1 MADLIYT
8 IKFDDGEFL
17 KKSSDMVAAVQQLEK
32 EVDKAGGEI
41 SKTMKENA
49 SATDKSAKSTDK
61 LTKTQKQLTK
71 EQKESLDVIN
81 RSIKDYKVFGLSIND
96 VSGSLRL
103 LKNSV
108 IASAKSVTTLS
119 GAFKVM
125 KTALIST
132 GIGAVVVA
140 FGSLVA
146 FLTKTQKGAEIL
158 NRGIAAIGQTF
169 TTVTDAVSSFGEGLF
184 GFFTGGGKDALV
196 KGIKEAREEIG
207 NLGEDLKA
215 ADDLA
220 RRRDALAKG
229 MIDLRVETAKSRTE
243 IFKLRQTAE
252 DLSKPFDERLTAVQ
266 EAFKIEQDLVAKR
279 LEAAR
284 EELAIAEEENAQNK
298 SKTKDFEAQTAAR
311 EKVAAIELES
321 IQLSIRLKT
330 RENALLKEQEARVKA
345 LRDAYVSQYN
355 TMKEQLLE
363 IELAESDP
371 LERLEKQREI
381 ALKGLEEQK
390 SSLIDI
396 AKSLGEPIEDIE
408 KAFEKLA
415 ENVNLGFDEQREK
428 FEKQLEGV
436 EIIAEIPSKAAENLK
451 KTIESNDNEAPEL
464 TIKVAPTIDES
475 YLSRRIKQ
483 VGKDIDSFLNSPEFL
498 AAFDLGNKLAD
509 SFQDILQ
516 SQIDQLDALSE
527 QRGRQIEQL
536 QEDLELEEQLM
547 KEGSANNVAT
557 KREELEALQKE
568 QEEANKKANELRK
581 QQIEIELAQSL
592 AQQGAALAQAV
603 ANIFLQGSKLPLF
616 VGVAAAAGIVAGML
630 ASVASA
636 NSQIKNLTAL
646 SGGAE
651 RIGDYTGFVAEGYG
665 TDRVSASRGL
675 RVVHSSGR
683 DTGVRLGG
691 NEMIVDEGTS
701 RNIGHIIKA
710 AKNNS
715 RFVDDLNAWYNGVD
729 ATPNII
735 YHSQKIEAYKQPES
749 VSREEMEQVFE
760 SVMDRHLEKYFKKRG
775 KEIASQRF
783 ISKEAKRGILETV
796 LKDGSVKRNRS
807 AKG

>member
-1 MADLIYT
+1 MADLVYS

-119 GAFKVM
+119 GSWKLLT
-125 KTALIST
+125 KALIAS

-140 FGSLVA
+140 FGSLVT

-158 NRGIAAIGQTF
+158 NRAIAAIGQTF

-184 GFFTGGGKDALV
+184 GFFTGGGKEALV

-215 ADDLA
+215 ADDIA
-220 RRRDALAKG
+220 RRRDALAKT
-229 MIDLRVETAKSRTE
+229 MIGLRVETASARKE
-243 IFKLRQTAE
+243 IFKYKQTAE
-252 DLSKPFDERLTAVQ
+252 DLSKPFEERLNAVQ

-284 EELAIAEEENAQNK
+284 EQLAIEEKENAQNK
-298 SKTKDFEAQTAAR
+298 SKTKDFEAQTAAA
-311 EKVAAIELES
+311 ENLAAIELES
-321 IQLSIRLKT
+321 IQLSIELKSK
-330 RENALLKEQEARVKA
+330 ENALLQEQEARIKA

-390 SSLIDI
+390 GSLIDI

-415 ENVNLGFDEQREK
+415 ENVNLGFDRAID
-428 FEKQLEGV
+428 GIDAP
-436 EIIAEIPSKAAENLK
+436 EIKSKVSETLK
-451 KTIESNDNEAPEL
+451 KTFEIDDRDVPEL
-464 TIKVAPTIDES
+464 TVKFASTTDQDSLGRSLKNIAGDV
-475 YLSRRIKQ
+475 
-483 VGKDIDSFLNSPEFL
+483 DSFLNSPEFL

-516 SQIDQLDALSE
+516 GQIDQLDALSE

-557 KREELEALQKE
+557 KREELAALQKE

-592 AQQGAALAQAV
+592 AQQSAALAQAV
-603 ANIFLQGSKLPLF
+603 ANIFLEGSKLPLF
-616 VGVAAAAGIVAGML
+616 VGIAAAAGIVAGML

-651 RIGDYTGFVAEGYG
+651 RLGDYTGYVAEGYG

-701 RNIGHIIKA
+701 RNIGHIIMA

-715 RFVDDLNAWYNGVD
+715 KFADDLNAWYNGVD

-783 ISKEAKRGILETV
+783 ISKESKRGILETV

>member
-1 MADLIYT
+1 
-8 IKFDDGEFL
+8 
-17 KKSSDMVAAVQQLEK
+17 
-32 EVDKAGGEI
+32 
-41 SKTMKENA
+41 
-49 SATDKSAKSTDK
+49 
-61 LTKTQKQLTK
+61 
-71 EQKESLDVIN
+71 
-81 RSIKDYKVFGLSIND
+81 
-96 VSGSLRL
+96 
-103 LKNSV
+103 
-108 IASAKSVTTLS
+108 
-119 GAFKVM
+119 
-125 KTALIST
+125 
-132 GIGAVVVA
+132 
-140 FGSLVA
+140 
-146 FLTKTQKGAEIL
+146 
-158 NRGIAAIGQTF
+158 
-169 TTVTDAVSSFGEGLF
+169 
-184 GFFTGGGKDALV
+184 
-196 KGIKEAREEIG
+196 
-207 NLGEDLKA
+207 
-215 ADDLA
+215 
-220 RRRDALAKG
+220 

-252 DLSKPFDERLTAVQ
+252 DLSKPFDERLDAVQ
-266 EAFKIEQDLVAKR
+266 EAFKIEQELVAKR

-284 EELAIAEEENAQNK
+284 EELAIEEKDNALNK

-330 RENALLKEQEARVKA
+330 RENALLKEQEARIKA

-390 SSLIDI
+390 GSLIEI

-415 ENVNLGFDEQREK
+415 ENVNLGFDRAID
-428 FEKQLEGV
+428 GIDAP
-436 EIIAEIPSKAAENLK
+436 EIKSKVSETLK
-451 KTIESNDNEAPEL
+451 KTFEIDERDVPEL
-464 TIKVAPTIDES
+464 TVKFASTTDQDSLGRSLKNIAGDV
-475 YLSRRIKQ
+475 
-483 VGKDIDSFLNSPEFL
+483 DSFLNSPEFL

-581 QQIEIELAQSL
+581 QQIEIERAQSL
-592 AQQGAALAQAV
+592 AQQSAALAQAV
-603 ANIFLQGSKLPLF
+603 ANIFLRGSELPLF
-616 VGVAAAAGIVAGML
+616 VGIAAAAGIVAGML

-715 RFVDDLNAWYNGVD
+715 RFADDLNAWYNGVD

-735 YHSQKIEAYKQPES
+735 YHSQKIEAYKQSQS

>member
-132 GIGAVVVA
+132 GIGAIVVA

-146 FLTKTQKGAEIL
+146 FLTQTQKGAEVL
-158 NRGIAAIGQTF
+158 NRGLAAIGQTF

-184 GFFTGGGKDALV
+184 GFFTGGGKEALV
-196 KGIKEAREEIG
+196 KGIKEARDEIG

-220 RRRDALAKG
+220 RRRDALAKT

-252 DLSKPFDERLTAVQ
+252 DLSKPFDERLDAVQ
-266 EAFKIEQDLVAKR
+266 KAFKIEQDLVAKR

-284 EELAIAEEENAQNK
+284 EELALEEKENAQNK

-330 RENALLKEQEARVKA
+330 RENALLKEQEARIKA

-390 SSLIDI
+390 NSLIDI

-415 ENVNLGFDEQREK
+415 ENVNLGFDRAID
-428 FEKQLEGV
+428 GIDAP
-436 EIIAEIPSKAAENLK
+436 EIKSKVSETLK
-451 KTIESNDNEAPEL
+451 KTFEIDDRDVPEL
-464 TIKVAPTIDES
+464 TVKFASTTD
-475 YLSRRIKQ
+475 Q
-483 VGKDIDSFLNSPEFL
+483 DSLGRSLKNIAGDVDDFLNSPEFL

-557 KREELEALQKE
+557 KREELAALQKE

-603 ANIFLQGSKLPLF
+603 ANIFLEGSKLPLF
-616 VGVAAAAGIVAGML
+616 VGIAAAAGIVAGML

-646 SGGAE
+646 SEGAE
-651 RIGDYTGFVAEGYG
+651 RIGDYTGYVAEGYG

-701 RNIGHIIKA
+701 RNIGHIIMA

-715 RFVDDLNAWYNGVD
+715 KFADDLNAWYNGVD

-735 YHSQKIEAYKQPES
+735 HHSQKIEAYKQPQS

>member
-125 KTALIST
+125 RTALIST
-132 GIGAVVVA
+132 GIGAIVVA

-146 FLTKTQKGAEIL
+146 FLTQTQKGAEAL
-158 NRGIAAIGQTF
+158 NRGLAAIGQTF

-184 GFFTGGGKDALV
+184 GFFTGGGKEALV

-215 ADDLA
+215 ADDIA

-252 DLSKPFDERLTAVQ
+252 DLSKPFDERLDAVQ
-266 EAFKIEQDLVAKR
+266 EAFKIEQELVAKR

-284 EELAIAEEENAQNK
+284 EELAIEEKDNALNK

-330 RENALLKEQEARVKA
+330 RENALLKEQEARIKA

-390 SSLIDI
+390 GSLIEI

-415 ENVNLGFDEQREK
+415 ENVNLGFDRAID
-428 FEKQLEGV
+428 GIDAP
-436 EIIAEIPSKAAENLK
+436 EIKSKVSETLK
-451 KTIESNDNEAPEL
+451 KTFEIDERDVPEL
-464 TIKVAPTIDES
+464 TVKFASTTDQDSLGRSLKNIAGDV
-475 YLSRRIKQ
+475 
-483 VGKDIDSFLNSPEFL
+483 DSFLNSPEFL

-592 AQQGAALAQAV
+592 AQQSAALAQAV
-603 ANIFLQGSKLPLF
+603 ANIFLRGSELPLF
-616 VGVAAAAGIVAGML
+616 VGIAAAAGIVAGML

-715 RFVDDLNAWYNGVD
+715 RFADELNAWYNGVD

-735 YHSQKIEAYKQPES
+735 YHSQKIEAYKQPQS

>member
-125 KTALIST
+125 RTALIST
-132 GIGAVVVA
+132 GIGAIVVA

-146 FLTKTQKGAEIL
+146 FLTKTQKGAEVL
-158 NRGIAAIGQTF
+158 NRGLAAIGQTF

-184 GFFTGGGKDALV
+184 GFFTGGGKEALV

-215 ADDLA
+215 ADDIA

-252 DLSKPFDERLTAVQ
+252 DLSKPFDERLDAVQ
-266 EAFKIEQDLVAKR
+266 KAFKIEQDLVAKR
-279 LEAAR
+279 LEAAQ
-284 EELAIAEEENAQNK
+284 EELAIEEKDNALNK

-330 RENALLKEQEARVKA
+330 RENALLKEQEARIKA

-390 SSLIDI
+390 SSLIEI

-415 ENVNLGFDEQREK
+415 ENVNLGFDRAID
-428 FEKQLEGV
+428 GIDAP
-436 EIIAEIPSKAAENLK
+436 EIKSKVSETLK
-451 KTIESNDNEAPEL
+451 KTFEIDERDVPEL
-464 TIKVAPTIDES
+464 TVKFASTTDQDSLGRSLKNIAGDV
-475 YLSRRIKQ
+475 
-483 VGKDIDSFLNSPEFL
+483 DSFLNSPEFI

-592 AQQGAALAQAV
+592 AQQSAALAQAV
-603 ANIFLQGSKLPLF
+603 ANIFLRGSELPLF
-616 VGVAAAAGIVAGML
+616 VGIAAAAGIVAGML

-691 NEMIVDEGTS
+691 NEMIVDENTS

-715 RFVDDLNAWYNGVD
+715 RFADDLNAWYNGVD

-735 YHSQKIEAYKQPES
+735 YHSQKIEAYKQPQS

>member
-1 MADLIYT
+1 MADLVYS

-71 EQKESLDVIN
+71 EQKESLEVIN
-81 RSIKDYKVFGLSIND
+81 KSIKDYKVFGLSIND

-132 GIGAVVVA
+132 GIGAIVVA

-146 FLTKTQKGAEIL
+146 FLTQTQKGAEAL
-158 NRGIAAIGQTF
+158 NRGLAAIGQTF

-184 GFFTGGGKDALV
+184 GFFTGGGKEALV

-215 ADDLA
+215 ADDIA

-252 DLSKPFDERLTAVQ
+252 DLSKPFDERLDAVQ
-266 EAFKIEQDLVAKR
+266 KAFQLEQNLVAKR

-284 EELAIAEEENAQNK
+284 EELAIEEKDNALNK

-330 RENALLKEQEARVKA
+330 RENALLKEQEARIKA

-415 ENVNLGFDEQREK
+415 ENVNLGFDRAID
-428 FEKQLEGV
+428 GIDAP
-436 EIIAEIPSKAAENLK
+436 EIKSKVSETLK
-451 KTIESNDNEAPEL
+451 KTFEIDDRDVPEL
-464 TIKVAPTIDES
+464 TVKFASTTDQDSLGRSLKNIAGDV
-475 YLSRRIKQ
+475 
-483 VGKDIDSFLNSPEFL
+483 DSFLNSPEFL

-557 KREELEALQKE
+557 KREELAALQKE

-603 ANIFLQGSKLPLF
+603 ANIFLEGSKLPLF
-616 VGVAAAAGIVAGML
+616 VGIAAAAGIVAGML

-651 RIGDYTGFVAEGYG
+651 RLGDYTGYVAEGYG

-783 ISKEAKRGILETV
+783 ISKESKRGILETV

>member
-125 KTALIST
+125 RTALIST
-132 GIGAVVVA
+132 GIGAIVVA

-146 FLTKTQKGAEIL
+146 FLTKTQKGAEVL
-158 NRGIAAIGQTF
+158 NRGLAAIGQTF

-215 ADDLA
+215 ADDIA

-252 DLSKPFDERLTAVQ
+252 DLSKPFDERLDAVQ
-266 EAFKIEQDLVAKR
+266 KAFNLEQDLVAKR

-284 EELAIAEEENAQNK
+284 EELAIEEKDNALNK

-330 RENALLKEQEARVKA
+330 RENALLKEQEARIKA

-390 SSLIDI
+390 SSLIAI

-415 ENVNLGFDEQREK
+415 ENVNLGFDRAID
-428 FEKQLEGV
+428 GIDAP
-436 EIIAEIPSKAAENLK
+436 EIKSKVSETLK
-451 KTIESNDNEAPEL
+451 KTFEIDERDVPEL
-464 TIKVAPTIDES
+464 TVKFASTTDQDSLGES
-475 YLSRRIKQ
+475 LKNIADD
-483 VGKDIDSFLNSPEFL
+483 VDSFLNSPEFI

-581 QQIEIELAQSL
+581 QQIQIELAQSV
-592 AQQGAALAQAV
+592 AQQSAALAQAV
-603 ANIFLQGSKLPLF
+603 ANIFLRGSELPLF
-616 VGVAAAAGIVAGML
+616 VGIAAAAGIVAGML

-651 RIGDYTGFVAEGYG
+651 RIGDYTGYVAEGYG

-715 RFVDDLNAWYNGVD
+715 KFADDLNAWYNGVD

-735 YHSQKIEAYKQPES
+735 YHSQKIEAYKQPQS

>member
-119 GAFKVM
+119 GSWKLLT
-125 KTALIST
+125 KALIAS

-140 FGSLVA
+140 FGSLVS
-146 FLTKTQKGAEIL
+146 FLTKTQKGTEIL
-158 NRGIAAIGQTF
+158 NRGLAAIGQTF

-215 ADDLA
+215 ADDIA

-243 IFKLRQTAE
+243 IFKLKQTAE
-252 DLSKPFDERLTAVQ
+252 DLSKPFDERLSAVQ
-266 EAFKIEQDLVAKR
+266 EAFKIEQELVAKR

-284 EELAIAEEENAQNK
+284 EELAIEEKENALNK

-321 IQLSIRLKT
+321 ITLSIELKNK
-330 RENALLKEQEARVKA
+330 ENALLKEQEDRIKA

-381 ALKGLEEQK
+381 ALKGLQEQK
-390 SSLIDI
+390 ASLIEI

-415 ENVNLGFDEQREK
+415 ENVNLGFDRAID
-428 FEKQLEGV
+428 GINAP
-436 EIIAEIPSKAAENLK
+436 EIKSKVSETLK
-451 KTIESNDNEAPEL
+451 KTFEIDERDVPEL
-464 TIKVAPTIDES
+464 TVKFASTTDQDS
-475 YLSRRIKQ
+475 L
-483 VGKDIDSFLNSPEFL
+483 GKSMKKIAGDVDSFLNSPEFI

-536 QEDLELEEQLM
+536 QEDLELEEELM

-581 QQIEIELAQSL
+581 QQIQIELAQSV
-592 AQQGAALAQAV
+592 AQQSAALAQAV
-603 ANIFLQGSKLPLF
+603 ANIFLRGSELPLF
-616 VGVAAAAGIVAGML
+616 VGIAAAAGIVAGML

-715 RFVDDLNAWYNGVD
+715 RFADDLNAWYNGVD

-735 YHSQKIEAYKQPES
+735 YHSQKIEAYKQPQS

>member
-1 MADLIYT
+1 M
-8 IKFDDGEFL
+8 
-17 KKSSDMVAAVQQLEK
+17 
-32 EVDKAGGEI
+32 
-41 SKTMKENA
+41 
-49 SATDKSAKSTDK
+49 
-61 LTKTQKQLTK
+61 
-71 EQKESLDVIN
+71 
-81 RSIKDYKVFGLSIND
+81 
-96 VSGSLRL
+96 
-103 LKNSV
+103 KNSV

-119 GAFKVM
+119 GSWKLLT
-125 KTALIST
+125 KALIAS

-140 FGSLVA
+140 FGSLVS
-146 FLTKTQKGAEIL
+146 FLTKTQKGTEIL
-158 NRGIAAIGQTF
+158 NRGLAAIGQTF

-215 ADDLA
+215 ADDIA

-252 DLSKPFDERLTAVQ
+252 DLSKPFDERLDAVQ
-266 EAFKIEQDLVAKR
+266 EAFKIEQELVAKR

-284 EELAIAEEENAQNK
+284 EELAIEEKDNALNK

-330 RENALLKEQEARVKA
+330 RENALLKEQEARIKA

-390 SSLIDI
+390 GSLIEI

-415 ENVNLGFDEQREK
+415 ENVNLGFDRAID
-428 FEKQLEGV
+428 GIDAP
-436 EIIAEIPSKAAENLK
+436 EIKSKVSETLK
-451 KTIESNDNEAPEL
+451 KTFEIDERDVPEL
-464 TIKVAPTIDES
+464 TVKFASTTDQDSLGRSLKNIAGDV
-475 YLSRRIKQ
+475 
-483 VGKDIDSFLNSPEFL
+483 DSFLNSPEFL

-592 AQQGAALAQAV
+592 AQQSAALAQAV
-603 ANIFLQGSKLPLF
+603 ANIFLRGSELPLF
-616 VGVAAAAGIVAGML
+616 VGIAAAAGIVAGML

-715 RFVDDLNAWYNGVD
+715 RFADELNAWYNGVD

-735 YHSQKIEAYKQPES
+735 YHSQKIEAYKQPQS